1 MENSAMFK
9 DQEGAARQEGRPVQ
23 SRYRRALS
31 RALALARDSE
41 GLRGLERFSYMDYDP
56 SESLSMLEAMGRD
69 RDPAFVIDDDNRFAY
84 LNFVKWC
91 HGDPSMRRVDPLT
104 REVRPG
110 WLGRGI
116 YIGGGTGTGKTWC
129 LELMRAYA
137 RACRFAVRY
146 PGEEPSALG
155 WAQVRADALCEAWTQ
170 GRGLAWYREL
180 WALCVQDLGQ
190 EPQEA
195 SYMGNRLDVVRQLVE
210 CRGDRRDAL
219 TFFTSNLRLGG
230 EALRQRYGDRAASRL
245 MGMCNYFEIRGR
257 DRRAR

>member
-91 HGDPSMRRVDPLT
+91 
-104 REVRPG
+104 
-110 WLGRGI
+110 
-116 YIGGGTGTGKTWC
+116 

-195 SYMGNRLDVVRQLVE
+195 LYMGNRLDVVRQLVE

-245 MGMCNYFEIRGR
+245 IGMCNYFEIRGR